1 MRAVFEALIGSL
13 RKETTFES
21 VQGTSIQAVLKREN
35 LIDMAAERAGGHI
48 LGDSKSKGDTMR
60 RMKII

>member
-1 MRAVFEALIGSL
+1 MNQFRELQFRQYS
-13 RKETTFES
+13 
-21 VQGTSIQAVLKREN
+21 REN